1 MDLPPSAQEIADVIG
16 RDRALFLIGNLPAA
30 GGRSWRRVLYVPKRM
45 GRDHPLVQLMGAED
59 AERLRRH
66 FGGAILQ
73 PANCGYIARAFRDR
87 EVRRMAAEGVPVT
100 SIAASVGL
108 SDYRVR
114 EILRSVEGNPPE
126 ESPATNDNFP
136 TMSAKGNA
144 MRGRK

>member
-45 GRDHPLVQLMGAED
+45 PPDHPLVQLMGAED

-73 PANCGYIARAFRDR
+73 PANCGYIARAWRDR
-87 EVRRMAAEGVPVT
+87 EVRRMAADGLPVP

-108 SDYRVR
+108 SEYRVR
-114 EILRSVEGNPPE
+114 EILRDEAGKAPE
-126 ESPATNDNFP
+126 ESEAANDNLADNP
-136 TMSAKGNA
+136 AKGRS

>member
-1 MDLPPSAQEIADVIG
+1 MDLPPSAQEIAEVIG

-45 GRDHPLVQLMGAED
+45 GPDHPLVQLMGAED
-59 AERLRRH
+59 AEKLRRH

-87 EVRRMAAEGVPVT
+87 EVRRMAADGLPVP
-100 SIAASVGL
+100 SIAAAVGL

-114 EILRSVEGNPPE
+114 EILRDDAGKSPE
-126 ESPATNDNFP
+126 ETKGANDNLP
-136 TMSAKGNA
+136 ARSNKGQA
-144 MRGRK
+144 MRGHR